1 MRKTILMFT
10 VIAASLTACQKK
22 NTDTDNMITYAAR
35 YGQTVIVPSTD
46 FEVEVEAAT
55 ERANDDM
62 AYTSGMLAY
71 KVNGEVVASIDF
83 SHGNELQALV
93 VKQSGEE
100 IVALGEGDNGDKW
113 DYKKVIVEPLVYS
126 EECGYVVSGIIKF
139 YKDEIWVATFDYGDG
154 ACEDLITKYTEDNS
168 AGFVFSMNDYPE
180 FNK

>member
-1 MRKTILMFT
+1 MFT
-10 VIAASLTACQKK
+10 VIAASLTACQK

-46 FEVEVEAAT
+46 FEVEVESAI
-55 ERANDDM
+55 ERENDDM
-62 AYTSGMLAY
+62 AYTSGMLVY
-71 KVNGEVVASIDF
+71 KVNGENVASIDF

-93 VKQSGEE
+93 VRQSGEE

-113 DYKKVIVEPLVYS
+113 DYRKVIVEPLVYS

-154 ACEDLITKYTEDNS
+154 SCEDLITKYTEDNS